1 MFKKISVAALSA
13 AVMLLTACGGG
24 TVSSLSSSA
33 QTASGSVAALP
44 APDGQGHPGPAAGT
58 SRAGTSYDVTIKA
71 ADGNNI
77 AFTVHEPLMLVGG
90 QKYPLLMNGP
100 GFGLQRTSAMQR
112 EFAAP
117 VGTPLADIAT
127 SKQFT
132 DVGYGVISFDQRGF
146 GQSGGTVSVMDP
158 DRDGLSLIK
167 IVDWAESN
175 LDWLQYRDNSLVLGS
190 YGGSYGGMYQFLL
203 NNVDPRHRLKAMV
216 PSIAPNE
223 LGYSLGSGDTP
234 KSGYGL
240 GLTALGEVSST
251 TSGNGGMDPAI
262 RAVLTNGLQNNR
274 FTADDYTLLHYH
286 SNAYFCDGIT
296 QTGKRAAT
304 HPPKVDVLLFQGM
317 ADALFNLNEAKA
329 NYDCFAA
336 SGGDVRL
343 YSYVVGHVLP
353 AGGGGVLPTTPT
365 PPMSTSD
372 YYRCGPY
379 VADALSKTWF
389 DAKLKQDPV
398 AIAALGKAPTTCIN
412 LGATGEGVAVKAVSV
427 GGASDAAVA
436 ATMVPELLP
445 VPMTVTLFTATE
457 NTVVA
462 GIPTATL
469 TLANPA
475 PVPGLPDGLPLGVS
489 GSDALVYV
497 SVGVSRSGAPLAA
510 LEILGDQIRPVR
522 GFGTQTVQLNGIGVK
537 LAAGDQ
543 LQLVI
548 AGQALTQYPLIIARN
563 PLLPAVS
570 VSGTVRLPVLG
581 NVPTLN

>member
-1 MFKKISVAALSA
+1 MSKHLAVTAVIAVVTLLAACNGSDG
-13 AVMLLTACGGG
+13 V
-24 TVSSLSSSA
+24 SSSA
-33 QTASGSVAALP
+33 AATASGSAGALP
-44 APDGQGHPGPAAGT
+44 APDGQGHPGPAAGA

-77 AFTVHEPLMLVGG
+77 AFTVHEPVTLVGG

-100 GFGLQRTSAMQR
+100 GFGLQRTAANQR
-112 EFAAP
+112 AFAAP
-117 VGTPLADIAT
+117 AGTPLADIGT

-132 DVGYGVISFDQRGF
+132 DAGYGVVSFDQRGF

-158 DRDGLSLIK
+158 DRDGLSLIR

-175 LDWLQYRDNSLVLGS
+175 LDWLQYRNNSLVLGS

-203 NNVDPRHRLKAMV
+203 NNIDPRHRLKAMV

-223 LGYSLGSGDTP
+223 LGYSLGSGDAP

-240 GLTALGEVSST
+240 ALTAAGEASSRS
-251 TSGNGGMDPAI
+251 SGNGGMDPAI
-262 RAVLTNGLQNNR
+262 LNVLQDGLQNNH
-274 FTADDYTLLHYH
+274 FSADDYALLHYR
-286 SNAYFCDGIT
+286 SNAYFCDGVT

-343 YSYVVGHVLP
+343 FSYVVGHALP
-353 AGGGGVLPTTPT
+353 VGGGGLLPTA
-365 PPMSTSD
+365 PPMGAPSLSD
-372 YYRCGPY
+372 TYRCGPY
-379 VADALSKTWF
+379 IADALSKIWF
-389 DAKLKQDPV
+389 DAKLKQDPAAIV
-398 AIAALGKAPTTCIN
+398 ALAKAPTTCIN
-412 LGATGEGVAVKAVSV
+412 LGATGEGVAVNAVSV
-427 GGASDAAVA
+427 GGGKS
-436 ATMVPELLP
+436 ATVPATNVPELAP
-445 VPMTVTLFTATE
+445 VPMMVPLFTATE

-469 TLANPA
+469 TLANPTPA
-475 PVPGLPDGLPLGVS
+475 QGLPDGLPLGVS

-497 SVGVSRSGAPLAA
+497 SIGVSRSGAPLGA

-522 GFGTQTVQLNGIGVK
+522 GFGTQTLQLNGIGVK

-570 VSGTVRLPVLG
+570 VSGNVQLPVLG